1 MPGIEAAHGV
11 AEDADL
17 PRNITLF
24 GGEPLLA
31 ENRSTIEYI
40 LERAFASGK
49 ANFSAITN
57 GTELEAYQDL
67 LAPDKISWLQITLD
81 GIPQEHDK
89 RRIYADGKG
98 SYEKIA
104 QNITRALDLGVRVA
118 VRMNI
123 DRNNVNKLP
132 DLADEIVAR

>member
-1 MPGIEAAHGV
+1 
-11 AEDADL
+11 
-17 PRNITLF
+17 F

-81 GIPQEHDK
+81 GVPQEHDK

-98 SYEKIA
+98 SYEQIA
-104 QNITRALDLGVRVA
+104 QNITRALDLGVQVS

-132 DLADEIVAR
+132 DLADEIVARG